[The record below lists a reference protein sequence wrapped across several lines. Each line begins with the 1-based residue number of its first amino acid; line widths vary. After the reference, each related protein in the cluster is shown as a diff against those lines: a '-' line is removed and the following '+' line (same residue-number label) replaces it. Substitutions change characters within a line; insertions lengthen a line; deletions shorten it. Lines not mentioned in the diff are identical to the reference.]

1 MKYKILIV
9 DDEEDIREILAF
21 NLEKEGCVVA
31 QAKDGLEAL
40 HIIENFYPDIILL
53 DLSMPVMDGF
63 ECCRKIRENRA
74 FDNIRILV
82 LTARGDEDTHIRA
95 LELGGDDFVS
105 KPVAIKVLISRIKAL
120 VRRNLSP
127 LNEDDESP
135 TIDFGTL
142 SINPIKMEVKHF
154 SETPELARKEFLLL
168 YLLASEPGRVFR
180 REEILDQIWGKD
192 VIVGDRTIDVHIRK
206 LREKLA
212 DSYIKTVKGVG
223 YKFEL

>member
-74 FDNIRILV
+74 YDNIRILV

-154 SETPELARKEFLLL
+154 SETPELARKEF
-168 YLLASEPGRVFR
+168 YCC
-180 REEILDQIWGKD
+180 I
-192 VIVGDRTIDVHIRK
+192 
-206 LREKLA
+206 
-212 DSYIKTVKGVG
+212 Y
-223 YKFEL
+223 